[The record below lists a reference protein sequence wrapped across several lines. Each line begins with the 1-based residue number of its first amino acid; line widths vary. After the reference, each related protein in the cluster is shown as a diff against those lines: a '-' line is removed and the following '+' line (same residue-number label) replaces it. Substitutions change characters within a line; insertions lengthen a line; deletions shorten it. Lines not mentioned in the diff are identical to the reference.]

1 MGQMWKLE
9 RQNSDSKITLYLH
22 GRTDHCVYNDLDSRD
37 KLKEERRELN
47 RWYPLVQGTITTIHQ
62 AYRFDWPLTDHLCWL
77 CEQPNMLAISTLL
90 GTAINNTPLCPHG
103 AGEMLSSA
111 IVSWFF
117 FFWPHH
123 KASRI
128 LVPWPE
134 IDLMP
139 PAMQVEILNH
149 WTARE
154 VPAIVSCFPV
164 QLARKIFLKLN

>member
-1 MGQMWKLE
+1 MWKLE

-37 KLKEERRELN
+37 KLKEESRELN
-47 RWYPLVQGTITTIHQ
+47 RWYPPVQGTITTIHQ
-62 AYRFDWPLTDHLCWL
+62 AYRFDWPLTNHLCWL
-77 CEQPNMLAISTLL
+77 CEQPNMLATTRPYAHMALVKCFL
-90 GTAINNTPLCPHG
+90 QQLFHG
-103 AGEMLSSA
+103 LFF
-111 IVSWFF
+111 FF

-123 KASRI
+123 KASMI

-134 IDLMP
+134 IDLVP
-139 PAMQVEILNH
+139 PAIQVEILNH

-164 QLARKIFLKLN
+164 QLARKNFLN